1 MRRLLDNT
9 LPIPHINAAIK
20 IATMVW
26 SNVGCCNG
34 VFVDDFTLEIL
45 MLSKRLLLLTI
56 VSIIKLA

>member
-20 IATMVW
+20 IVTMVW

-45 MLSKRLLLLTI
+45 MLSKR
-56 VSIIKLA
+56 

>member
-1 MRRLLDNT
+1 MPSMRRLLDST

-20 IATMVW
+20 IAIMVW

-45 MLSKRLLLLTI
+45 MLSKR
-56 VSIIKLA
+56 